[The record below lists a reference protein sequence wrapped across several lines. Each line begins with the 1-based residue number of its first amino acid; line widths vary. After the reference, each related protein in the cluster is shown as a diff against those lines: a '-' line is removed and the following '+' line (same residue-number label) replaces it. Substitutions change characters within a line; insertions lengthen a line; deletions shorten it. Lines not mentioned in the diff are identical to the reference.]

1 MGPGYEEKVALAMRI
16 VAWALHQFLFLET
29 YFTWADA
36 TKITALKYIGILTV
50 TKMVQ
55 QPCPLWLF

>member
-1 MGPGYEEKVALAMRI
+1 MGPGYEEKVALAMRQ
-16 VAWALHQFLFLET
+16 VAWALQQFLFLET

-36 TKITALKYIGILTV
+36 NEITALKYMGVFTV

-55 QPCPLWLF
+55 QPCAW